1 MRALIDP
8 FLGLYPWQARQ
19 IAFGLGIPA
28 EKVAGFAA
36 IARQL
41 YDTYVSEDATLTEI
55 NPLVLTGNDEWLA
68 LDAKMSIDDNALFR
82 HPEFETLRDL
92 DALAVAGP
100 PFDMSH
106 LKDRDRGMIHL
117 LLDKVEASGR
127 RELIPLLEE
136 RGVHLSASQVY
147 RLVAERPERLNLHV
161 LMALTDILGC
171 SADDL
176 VVKVDLG
183 QAQKD
188 KAVGEQGKADPAS
201 AVIRSRALRPRPARI
216 TE

>member
-1 MRALIDP
+1 MGKIIGYEWRLREQLA
-8 FLGLYPWQARQ
+8 A
-19 IAFGLGIPA
+19 
-28 EKVAGFAA
+28 AGMFS
-36 IARQL
+36 
-41 YDTYVSEDATLTEI
+41 TT
-55 NPLVLTGNDEWLA
+55 
-68 LDAKMSIDDNALFR
+68 K
-82 HPEFETLRDL
+82 
-92 DALAVAGP
+92 
-100 PFDMSH
+100 
-106 LKDRDRGMIHL
+106 
-117 LLDKVEASGR
+117 
-127 RELIPLLEE
+127 LIPLLEE